1 MEIVNIKVKRCFGVR
16 RKGGGP
22 GGEGGRGGEGEGLKG
37 GGIHEIS
44 KHKDPNFC
52 PSSHSL

>member
-1 MEIVNIKVKRCFGVR
+1 MKRCFGVR

-52 PSSHSL
+52 PSSHSLWQCN

>member
-1 MEIVNIKVKRCFGVR
+1 MLWGKKERW
-16 RKGGGP
+16 GP
-22 GGEGGRGGEGEGLKG
+22 GGEGGGGEGEGLKG